1 LIRWS
6 WAILAMLA
14 CFAAVSTALSG
25 CNPQPPKASPT
36 PSVRASTTPTP
47 LALHI
52 TGQGTAKQPVRV
64 LWSRHNHIDA
74 QIIASSFE
82 SKGPE
87 ARTHA
92 VFHDAHATFHGRKG
106 EQLQATAP
114 QAILDQTTN
123 QITLLDGVH
132 ARSATGMTLECTQLV
147 YDRTSQMLDGTGNV
161 VVTDPKGFRA
171 TGSSFT
177 SDISLTHVKM
187 K

>member
-1 LIRWS
+1 LIRRVRAVP
-6 WAILAMLA
+6 AILA
-14 CFAAVSTALSG
+14 AAAWLSG
-25 CNPQPPKASPT
+25 CNPQPPKPTPT
-36 PSVRASTTPTP
+36 PSVRPSATPTP

-52 TGQGTAKQPVRV
+52 TGQGTSRQPVRV
-64 LWSRHNHIDA
+64 LWSRRNHVDA

-82 SKGPE
+82 SKGPQ

-92 VFHDAHATFHGRKG
+92 VFHNAHVTFHGRHG